1 MGLILVSHS
10 LFMHNAIFIALFQA
24 VAYAEEAVNLLS
36 RSEQPRVSGG
46 RRRRSSHSDGGEG
59 SGSPAATTATTVS
72 EDPAELVN
80 IINILAKKTQ
90 QLPDQIEL

>member
-1 MGLILVSHS
+1 MK
-10 LFMHNAIFIALFQA
+10 
-24 VAYAEEAVNLLS
+24 LLS

-46 RRRRSSHSDGGEG
+46 RDSHSDGGEE
-59 SGSPAATTATTVS
+59 SGSPPAAAATAVT

-90 QLPDQIEL
+90 QLPD